1 MPTPHPETGSEYI
14 EIADFSPGIHSE
26 FHGTL
31 PPKFTSDPI
40 VTGTLFGNGI
50 ARVEGTERC
59 RADKAGALVP
69 LPKALPTGD
78 RDHIRPGIIGAS
90 RPYRYV
96 LDAQIGNGLV
106 DGSEVVAAPFE
117 EASRTPIHIMWGT
130 SIATLA
136 GENWLVIGREYRH
149 WSPEYTGDEV
159 PRVDFMI
166 GLVDGV
172 SSEFTLIPIGSLAKA
187 RFYYGFTSSGKAEA
201 AGDPDFRPLW
211 QYPVVVA
218 MAATP
223 WVKWGKGNRWHPLDL
238 APDVLSY
245 IGWAP
250 PRSSPGGGPASFSPA
265 IGLKGEGTTIIA
277 MQLADDGSI
286 DIPFNA
292 LHDSR
297 WAFHYSERGNVPQN
311 DIIADIAGGPINPYM
326 ILAHQGRVV
335 IPDRRR
341 SAPAFGT
348 DSRDP
353 PDHGFIDD
361 LLFFSDYNL
370 PLQDFAATPL
380 ATDKGQTNAAFESF
394 PQATYEVYNKLLVA
408 EDRISEFGTIGVV
421 TIDQLFL
428 VKHYGGGALVSG
440 DLDEP
445 TVTRLPYIE
454 STGGLICKGTHT
466 PIGFV
471 YGSDNGIFTWQGG
484 DASQKLSPQLDGFF
498 WDHTNASALEQYAGA
513 RGRMAYWNSLVFVPN
528 NYVYDVET
536 QAWWQLQRHTLDPV
550 EPATLVP
557 FNCYDV
563 DNDGVLYAWPYKH
576 IAELPSGVVFPGS
589 PTDINS
595 LSVADEASFSA
606 PSELDIRFVLGNSIF
621 GGGNLRTIVGQW
633 EETGNQRSWLV
644 RLTTDDK
651 IDFSTS
657 TDGTAATGI
666 TVTSDDPLY
675 GVAGLQM
682 GRVTWRASDGR
693 VNFSRKTVGDIPSQL
708 DHNNDAAWKPI
719 SADKFAAAAQLHD
732 STQPLVV
739 GNQGDNG
746 LGNPMVLGDFHA
758 LYVNTTINGASFNA
772 LRIYP
777 EDFPPDLDATSF
789 VSTSEHTVDVNRA
802 ASGPQLTLIFANLDL
817 TPPTWYTFDENTLD
831 DDYSWQSHPLVQT
844 RDHVTSFQAVDL
856 VATGTSRAP
865 HYFIFPATV
874 GNFLSTPDAPE
885 HDIPG
890 DLSVFARTRPTSWLG
905 STPVIAGKWETL
917 GQLSWYLQILT
928 DGKLQFV
935 WSPDGTIASQ
945 RVAVS
950 TKSLDVGLDWV
961 WPAVTFDADNGAAG
975 VTVRFWTSDQESVVD
990 EDGAVDGAAW
1000 VQLGQPRISAG
1011 TSSIFAS
1018 NSQIEVGTVL
1028 AGAAS
1033 PFGGDIGAVGVYDGH
1048 GASGFVPGGTQAF
1061 YYSAPDDLGN
1071 ADAAIASFVAS
1082 SGQTVTVNRSGAPST
1097 TIPFTTIAAILVGFD
1112 ETGDAEVFTV
1122 NTFELAYE
1130 LDPQFLRQDVEA
1142 NFNAAYTTLQLR
1154 AINPNGE
1161 PAPKIHRVRLATK
1174 PRSTLP
1180 RHG

>member
-1 MPTPHPETGSEYI
+1 MPTPRPETGTEYI

-31 PPKFTSDPI
+31 PPKFTSDPD
-40 VTGTLFGNGI
+40 VAGALFGNGI
-50 ARVEGTERC
+50 ARADGTERC
-59 RADKAGALVP
+59 RVDKAGALIP

-78 RDHIRPGIIGAS
+78 RDHIRPGLIGDS

-96 LDAQIGNGLV
+96 LDAQIGNSLV
-106 DGSEVVAAPFE
+106 DGTETAAAPFQQV
-117 EASRTPIHIMWGT
+117 SRTPIHIMWGT
-130 SIATLA
+130 SIVTLA
-136 GENWLVIGREYRH
+136 GENWEVIGREYRP
-149 WSPEYTGDEV
+149 WSPDYLGDDL

-172 SSEFTLIPIGSLAKA
+172 STEFTLIPVGSLCKS
-187 RFYYGFTSSGKAEA
+187 RFYYGFTSSGRAEA
-201 AGDPDFRPLW
+201 AGDPDYRPLW

-218 MAATP
+218 LAATP
-223 WVKWGKGNRWHPLDL
+223 WVRWGKGNRWHPLEL
-238 APDVLSY
+238 APDVLSNL
-245 IGWAP
+245 GLAP
-250 PRSSPGGGPASFSPA
+250 YRTVPGGTVANFSPA

-277 MQLADDGSI
+277 MQLGDDGSI
-286 DIPFNA
+286 DIPFNT
-292 LHDSR
+292 SRPGR

-341 SAPAFGT
+341 SAPAFAT
-348 DSRDP
+348 DVVDG

-361 LLFFSDYNL
+361 LLFFSDHSL

-380 ATDKGQTNAAFESF
+380 ATDKGQPNAAEQGF
-394 PQATYEVYNKLLVA
+394 PQATYERYWPLLVA

-421 TIDQLFL
+421 TIDQLFV
-428 VKHYGGGALVSG
+428 VKHYGGGALIAG
-440 DLDEP
+440 DLPSP
-445 TVTRLPYIE
+445 TITRLPYIE

-466 PIGFV
+466 PVGFV

-513 RGRMAYWNSLVFVPN
+513 RGRMAYWNALVFVPN

-802 ASGPQLTLIFANLDL
+802 ATGNELRLTFANLDL
-817 TPPTWYTFDENTLD
+817 TPVTWYTFDENTLD
-831 DDYSWQSHPLVQT
+831 NEYSWQSHPLVQT
-844 RDHVTSFQAVDL
+844 RDRVRSFQSVEIL
-856 VATGTSRAP
+856 ATGTSIAP

-885 HDIPG
+885 HDITG
-890 DLSVFARTRPTSWLG
+890 DLSVFARLRATSWLG
-905 STPVIAGKWETL
+905 STPVIAGRWEEL

-928 DGKLQFV
+928 DGKLRFV

-945 RVAVS
+945 RFADS
-950 TKSLDVGLDWV
+950 TKSLDIGLDWLWAGATIDV
-961 WPAVTFDADNGAAG
+961 DNGAGG
-975 VTVRFWTSDQESVVD
+975 VSVRFWTSDQESVVD
-990 EDGAVDGAAW
+990 ENGAVDDAAW
-1000 VQLGQPRISAG
+1000 PQFGQTRTSAG
-1011 TSSIFAS
+1011 TSSIFS
-1018 NSQIEVGTVL
+1018 STSQIEVGTVL

-1033 PFGGDIGAVGVYDGH
+1033 PFGGDIEAVGVYSGF
-1048 GASGFVPGGTQAF
+1048 GGGFVPGGTQAF
-1061 YYSAPDDLGN
+1061 YYSAPDDLAN
-1071 ADAAIASFVAS
+1071 ADADIAAFVAT
-1082 SGQTVTVNRSGAPST
+1082 SGQTVTVNRSGTPST
-1097 TIPFTTIAAILVGFD
+1097 TIPFTTIDATLEGFD
-1112 ETGDAEVFTV
+1112 ETGDGIVSSTTTV
-1122 NTFELAYE
+1122 ELAYE
-1130 LDPQFLRQDVEA
+1130 LDPQLLRKDIEA
-1142 NFNAAYTTLQLR
+1142 NFNAAYTTLQLH
-1154 AINPNGE
+1154 ALNPNAE
-1161 PAPKIHRVRLATK
+1161 PAPKIHGARIATK
-1174 PRSTLP
+1174 PRATIP